1 MWNPFDEGK
10 SIGRRGSE
18 EGIIIRDEE
27 QGDGSRITIERDGN
41 IAPLA
46 ITCGIYGWMAHTRF
60 FSSEEEAT
68 KEFEKMKVSL
78 DEILQLIP
86 LEGESEVE
94 EKMDAVGKAISNFV
108 EQYP

>member
-27 QGDGSRITIERDGN
+27 HGDGSRITIERDGN
-41 IAPLA
+41 IAPFS
-46 ITCGIYGWMAHTRF
+46 ITCGIYGWMVHTRF
-60 FSSEEEAT
+60 FSSEKEAT
-68 KEFEKMKVSL
+68 QEYETMKVSL
-78 DEILQLIP
+78 NEILNMIP
-86 LEGESEVE
+86 LEDEPEVE
-94 EKMDAVGKAISNFV
+94 EKMDAVNKVLSNFV